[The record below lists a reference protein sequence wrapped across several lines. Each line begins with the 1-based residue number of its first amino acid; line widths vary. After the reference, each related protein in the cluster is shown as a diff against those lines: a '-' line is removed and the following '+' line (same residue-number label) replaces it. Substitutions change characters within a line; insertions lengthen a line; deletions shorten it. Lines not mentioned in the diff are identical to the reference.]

1 MQVTSSDALR
11 FITYDRDAICAPWCL
26 TCDQW
31 FGFET
36 MQRVPLS
43 ALRAFAMV
51 YETGGVRPAAR
62 ALQVTHSSVS
72 RQLRELEAWLG
83 IALLEKRGSKARLV
97 FTPQGRALGKAALDG
112 LSALTNAVESARELR
127 RANSVVIATT
137 ASFGARWLIPRL
149 PKLRKTHEWIEVSVI
164 TQQAVQ
170 QLAEQGADLAIRMGG
185 GPWSDGKCE
194 PLMDDALY
202 PVAARHYWSEIRERD
217 PARALAKVRLL
228 HDRDPDSSW
237 ERWLAKYPS
246 PGVDLRAGARFT
258 SSDLVLRAAASGL
271 GVGLARHQL
280 AAADVQAGLLTRP
293 FGSARVA
300 IARAYWLVQLADDR
314 PRPALRAVVQWIKEQ
329 ATEAP

>member
-1 MQVTSSDALR
+1 MQATSSDALR
-11 FITYDRDAICAPWCL
+11 FITYDRDALSGHWYQ
-26 TCDQW
+26 TRDQW

-43 ALRAFAMV
+43 ALRAFAAV

-62 ALQVTHSSVS
+62 ALKVTHSSVS
-72 RQLRELEAWLG
+72 RQVRELEAWLG
-83 IALLEKRGSKARLV
+83 IALLEKRSSKARMV

-170 QLAEQGADLAIRMGG
+170 QLSEQGADIAIRMGG

-202 PVAARHYWSEIRERD
+202 PVASRQFWGEVRERD
-217 PARALAKVRLL
+217 PARSLAKAHLL

-237 ERWLAKYPS
+237 DRWLAKYPS

-258 SSDLVLRAAASGL
+258 SSDLLLHAAACGL
-271 GVGLARHQL
+271 GVALARHQL

-300 IARAYWLVQLADDR
+300 IARAYWLVQPVDDK
-314 PRPALRAVVQWIKEQ
+314 PRPALRTVVQWIKEQ
-329 ATEAP
+329 AAEAE

>member
-1 MQVTSSDALR
+1 MIGPAL
-11 FITYDRDAICAPWCL
+11 CAHWCL
-26 TCDQW
+26 TGDQW

-43 ALRAFAMV
+43 ALRAFAAV
-51 YETGGVRPAAR
+51 YEAGGVRPAAR

-72 RQLRELEAWLG
+72 RQVRELEAWLG
-83 IALLEKRGSKARLV
+83 VALLEKRGSKGRLV

-170 QLAEQGADLAIRMGG
+170 QLAEQGADLAIRIGG

-202 PVAARHYWSEIRERD
+202 PVAARQYWGEIRERD
-217 PARALAKVRLL
+217 PARALGKAHLL
-228 HDRDPDSSW
+228 HDRDPDSNW
-237 ERWLAKYPS
+237 DRWLAKYPS
-246 PGVDLRAGARFT
+246 PGVDLRVGARFT

-271 GVGLARHQL
+271 GVALARHQL

-293 FGSARVA
+293 FGTARVA
-300 IARAYWLVQLADDR
+300 IARAYWLVQPADDK

-329 ATEAP
+329 AAEAQ